1 MTTLPSISPSKT
13 DAALRRFP
21 AKLAL
26 GGTAVA
32 LPVGFLAY
40 KHIGWMKTPQAK
52 KRMAVTQATFWSG
65 MAACITLLHS
75 GAFWKRFPF
84 TSIAITGP
92 MRAFIGLAGGLVGA
106 LSFKGGLMLGNK
118 LFPKG
123 RQTLDTHA

>member
-1 MTTLPSISPSKT
+1 MK
-13 DAALRRFP
+13 RFP
-21 AKLAL
+21 AKVAL
-26 GGTAVA
+26 GGTVIAI
-32 LPVGFLAY
+32 PVGFLAY
-40 KHIGWMKTPQAK
+40 KHITWMKTPQAK

-65 MAACITLLHS
+65 MAACLTLLHA
-75 GAFWKRFPF
+75 GAFWKKLPF

-123 RQTLDTHA
+123 TQKLDTLA